1 MACCSRMQCSG
12 SLWYGGK
19 TTCSEM
25 DSSQIPHKALF
36 SFTVF
41 LLACSI
47 LQCNTDDYYHII
59 FLDSSLEAFKTR
71 SLCWPPTVIS
81 CVFTV
86 VVLVCTFY
94 RFMRP
99 WCWFADSFLW
109 LDGLLTWELLHC
121 TSHESWLTQLLIL
134 ASIVACIQD
143 SHISVL

>member
-12 SLWYGGK
+12 SLCDGGK

-25 DSSQIPHKALF
+25 DSSQLPHKAF
-36 SFTVF
+36 FCFTVF

-47 LQCNTDDYYHII
+47 LHYNTDDYYHII
-59 FLDSSLEAFKTR
+59 FLDSSLEAFKTH

-94 RFMRP
+94 CFIRP
-99 WCWFADSFLW
+99 CCRFADSFLW
-109 LDGLLTWELLHC
+109 LYGLLTWELLLC
-121 TSHESWLTQLLIL
+121 TSHESWLTQLLVL
-134 ASIVACIQD
+134 ASIGACIQD
-143 SHISVL
+143 GCISVL